1 MSFIHNIIKKTA
13 RTVKTA
19 VRFWFARVETE
30 RADLQERLKMAN
42 KNRIQMPAKIDA
54 NSAEPLKEQ
63 ILREME
69 RDAEILL
76 DFGETGYVSSA
87 GLRVILTVQ
96 KKMKAKGLE
105 LELCN
110 VKQQILEV
118 FELTGFAGIVVIS

>member
-1 MSFIHNIIKKTA
+1 VAI
-13 RTVKTA
+13 
-19 VRFWFARVETE
+19 
-30 RADLQERLKMAN
+30 
-42 KNRIQMPAKIDA
+42 KNRILMPVRIDA
-54 NSAEPLKEQ
+54 NSAEPLKER

-69 RDAEILL
+69 DDAEVLL
-76 DFGETGYVSSA
+76 DFGETGYISSA